1 MGGRIK
7 SEIKLRIFC
16 SDIMLNYQL
25 SQKFKLL
32 GNGKFNHLTI
42 SLTIIILGV
51 THICRQRVSKTKN
64 KSGGI
69 QNDDIFAI

>member
-7 SEIKLRIFC
+7 PEIELRIFC
-16 SDIMLNYQL
+16 SDTMLNYQL

-32 GNGKFNHLTI
+32 ENGKFNHLTI